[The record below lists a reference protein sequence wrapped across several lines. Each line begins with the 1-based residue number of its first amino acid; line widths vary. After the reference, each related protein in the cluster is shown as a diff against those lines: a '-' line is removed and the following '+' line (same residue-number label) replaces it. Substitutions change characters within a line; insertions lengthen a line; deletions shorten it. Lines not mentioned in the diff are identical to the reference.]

1 MYGNIIQDQF
11 VRALNWPMGSL
22 LSAVML
28 VVALLVLFLFSRV
41 VRSPAMMR
49 G

>member
-11 VRALNWPMGSL
+11 VRGLNWPMGSL
-22 LSAVML
+22 MSLAML
-28 VVALLVLFLFSRV
+28 ASCW
-41 VRSPAMMR
+41 